1 MEYQEIGIALFY
13 KYRNCLTVLERTTVL
28 EINMSPGFPLPVHY
42 ADRLAIWTLRRELQM
57 EYMLFMIDQIY
68 VY

>member
-1 MEYQEIGIALFY
+1 MEYKEIGIALFY
-13 KYRNCLTVLERTTVL
+13 KYRNCLTVL

-42 ADRLAIWTLRRELQM
+42 ADWLAIWTLRREPQM

-68 VY
+68 MY